1 MNRGLALAL
10 ALAALVAVAL
20 AAPAE
25 EKYTD
30 KYDNVNLDEILSN
43 ERLFKKYLECL
54 LADTDVHCTADGKEL
69 KKSIPDALTNDCAKC
84 TNFQK
89 NGSGKVIKHLRE
101 NKPADWQRL
110 QAKYDPEDVYMTK
123 FAENRKASS

>member
-54 LADTDVHCTADGKEL
+54 LADNDSHCTADGKEL
-69 KKSIPDALTNDCAKC
+69 RQNIPDALTNECGKC
-84 TNFQK
+84 TDKQK
-89 NGSGKVIKHLRE
+89 SGVEKVLKFLKEEKKDDFEKLLAKWDPEGVYRKKYE
-101 NKPADWQRL
+101 
-110 QAKYDPEDVYMTK
+110 AKY
-123 FAENRKASS
+123 SS